1 MDKLDELTIKRIEYA
16 LGFKLYDY
24 QVNRLLNR
32 DYHFPGGRGT
42 GRTLTFAIEQLFA
55 DDTPLNLRRSSVD
68 KLLTDRPFE
77 RGYNYYLWYRGF
89 VQELYYK
96 FNNAGIITR
105 EVNF

>member
-1 MDKLDELTIKRIEYA
+1 MDKLDELTIKRIELA

-32 DYHFPGGRGT
+32 EFHFPRGRRN

-55 DDTPLNLRRSSVD
+55 KDTPLNLQRCNVN

-77 RGYNYYLWYRGF
+77 RGYHYYLWYRGF
-89 VQELYYK
+89 VQDLYYK
-96 FNNAGIITR
+96 FNRAGIMTR
-105 EVNF
+105 KVNF